1 MKITR
6 LGQAGLLFETARTT
20 VLADPYFSDS
30 AFAVSGVHRKKEVPE
45 RAKDIRPDLLLL
57 THDHIDHYDPE
68 TVQSFVN
75 ASTRVTVLSPDSVW
89 RRVRELGGDNNFVRM
104 EPGVTWTE
112 KDVTVT
118 ALTARH
124 SDPYAIGFALEAEGL
139 RILITGDTL
148 LDLDWRVPAG
158 FERPDFLFLPINGRG
173 NNMNAADAA
182 KLARALNAK
191 HAVPVHYGM
200 LDDCSPDAFDYEG
213 KAVLEDGV
221 EYDIQENEL

>member
-6 LGQAGLLFETARTT
+6 LGQAGLLFKTAQAA
-20 VLADPYFSDS
+20 VLVDPYFSDS
-30 AFAVSGVHRKKEVPE
+30 AFALSGVHRKKEVPE
-45 RAKDIRPDLLLL
+45 GAWEIKPDLLLL
-57 THDHIDHYDPE
+57 THDHVDHYDPE
-68 TVQSFVN
+68 TVPAFVN
-75 ASTRVTVLSPDSVW
+75 ENTRVTVLSPDSVW
-89 RRVRELGGDNNFVRM
+89 RRVRELGGSNNYVRM

-112 KDVTVT
+112 KGVTVT

-124 SDPYAIGFALEAEGL
+124 SDPFAVGFALEADGL

-148 LDLDWRVPAG
+148 LDLNWKIPAG
-158 FERPDFLFLPINGRG
+158 FEQPDLLFLPINGRG

-182 KLARALNAK
+182 KLARALHAK

-221 EYDIQENEL
+221 EYELQENTL